1 MISHRAL
8 HPENGVVRSVLKPSI
23 FVFPKHTI
31 PIRTSRRPLS
41 FLEATASTSRLNNS
55 DFESVTTIQKALP
68 NVFVAREEKS
78 PIEVAIPEP
87 EVDTMNAQKE
97 AELLAMQHILGLKDA
112 SDEAIKIKPKELER
126 LQHLKAAEPVFV
138 CIDLEAFEFAQNKIT
153 EVGISVL
160 DSRHL
165 AGIDPSPNGNEWL
178 SKINTRHILIKE
190 HKHLVNKRF
199 VHGCPDKFNFGSSE
213 VVSLKHIH
221 KTLTQIFNNPS
232 SSSLLASDSGSRNL
246 ILVGHGL
253 SNDTAYLSKLNFAPH
268 AKGNIIRDVDT
279 TKFVGT
285 KKQTVGL
292 SKLMVGLGVDPENLH
307 NAGNDAAYTMQA
319 LLLMTIQHTNNPGAF
334 VKAVADAK
342 ARVDPAKQ
350 RYKDHKA
357 AVRAK
362 KLAQEKDEAAK
373 GVLPQILKL
382 GQHAVESALPGTTH
396 DRSLVAGE
404 SVDRTRA
411 AESQWQNK
419 ANTGSEIDHVAV
431 NSSSRKRKS
440 SDVGPIVSENQV
452 RLITK
457 SELQNEQSVETMTI
471 PPTTSD
477 TGSSLRIIR
486 EATRDPRNFFAH
498 ARAQS
503 SASSETAVYGNENE
517 QQSFLPEAPSQPNNP
532 FIKKA
537 QHTDQQ
543 SFVPDVPSRTDIA
556 KIRKVKVTDPQ
567 SIVPDAPSQNDTSF
581 IRKVEIE
588 KTEMPLDFDK
598 GAIAAE
604 ASRPPAPSKIRT
616 VATSQAK
623 DVQQPARYRAIGHY
637 LREGQAEQPGAPSEV
652 PTVLRAK
659 Q

>member
-1 MISHRAL
+1 MIPHRAL
-8 HPENGVVRSVLKPSI
+8 HLENGVIRSVVKPSTFI
-23 FVFPKHTI
+23 FSKHTI
-31 PIRTSRRPLS
+31 PIRSGRRPLS
-41 FLEATASTSRLNNS
+41 FLEATASGSRLNNS
-55 DFESVTTIQKALP
+55 DFESVATIQKALP
-68 NVFVAREEKS
+68 NVFVAREVKP
-78 PIEVAIPEP
+78 PIEVAVPEP

-112 SDEAIKIKPKELER
+112 SDEAVKIKPKELER
-126 LQHLKAAEPVFV
+126 LQRLKAADPVFV

-165 AGIDPSPNGNEWL
+165 AGIDPGPDGNEWL
-178 SKINTRHILIKE
+178 SKINTRHILVKE

-199 VHGCPDKFNFGSSE
+199 VHGCPDKFNFGTSE

-292 SKLMVGLGVDPENLH
+292 SNPGKETRSGEGGCRQRRSATNTQ
-307 NAGNDAAYTMQA
+307 AWAAYC
-319 LLLMTIQHTNNPGAF
+319 
-334 VKAVADAK
+334 
-342 ARVDPAKQ
+342 
-350 RYKDHKA
+350 
-357 AVRAK
+357 RASSTC
-362 KLAQEKDEAAK
+362 
-373 GVLPQILKL
+373 G
-382 GQHAVESALPGTTH
+382 TH
-396 DRSLVAGE
+396 DRSLVVGE

-419 ANTGSEIDHVAV
+419 ANAGSEIDHAAL

-440 SDVGPIVSENQV
+440 SDVEPVVSENQV
-452 RLITK
+452 HLITK
-457 SELQNEQSVETMTI
+457 SELQNEQTVETMTS

-486 EATRDPRNFFAH
+486 EATRDPRDFFAH
-498 ARAQS
+498 ARAQN
-503 SASSETAVYGNENE
+503 SASSETAVYGNEHE
-517 QQSFLPEAPSQPNNP
+517 QQPFVPEPPSQPDNT
-532 FIKKA
+532 FIRKV

-543 SFVPDVPSRTDIA
+543 SFVSDVPSWTGVP
-556 KIRKVKVTDPQ
+556 KIRRVKVTDPQ
-567 SIVPDAPSQNDTSF
+567 TIVPDVPSQNDTSF
-581 IRKVEIE
+581 IRKVKIE

-598 GAIAAE
+598 GAKAAE
-604 ASRPPAPSKIRT
+604 ASRPPASSKIRT
-616 VATSQAK
+616 VATGQAK

-637 LREGQAEQPGAPSEV
+637 LREGQAEQPRAPSES
-652 PTVLRAK
+652 PQSFEQNNR
-659 Q
+659 